1 MKKTLFALLAVFIII
16 QFFSI
21 DKTNPPVDK
30 SKDFLTLKK
39 TPQDIA
45 QLIRNS
51 CYDCHSN
58 ETKYPW
64 YTNIQPIAWYLKDH
78 INEGR
83 EELNFSEFANYEPV
97 RQAKKMRK
105 SAHEIEEGEMPMES
119 YTLIHQN
126 AKLTSEQKQK
136 LEAYFTSI
144 KETIMWENNISEEQ
158 MKPQKH

>member
-1 MKKTLFALLAVFIII
+1 MKKVLFALLAVFIII
-16 QFFSI
+16 QFISI

-30 SKDFLTLKK
+30 SKDFLALKK

-64 YTNIQPIAWYLKDH
+64 YAKIQPVAWYLKDH
-78 INEGR
+78 IDEGR
-83 EELNFSEFANYEPV
+83 EELNFSEFANYEAI

-105 SAHEIEEGEMPMES
+105 SANEIEEGEMPLES
-119 YTLIHQN
+119 YTLIHQK
-126 AKLTSEQKQK
+126 AKLTSEQKEKLQK
-136 LEAYFTSI
+136 YFTSI
-144 KETIMWENNISEEQ
+144 KEQIMQENNISEEQ
-158 MKPQKH
+158 MKPKKH

>member
-126 AKLTSEQKQK
+126 AKLTPEQKQK
-136 LEAYFTSI
+136 LQAYFISI